1 LPFIYTTAIKKLRK
15 LKKRIKVVPGGS
27 SAGKTF
33 GIIPILIDK
42 ATKTPFLRIS
52 VVSGTLPQMKKGSI
66 QDFKDIMR
74 LTNRWY
80 DDNWHETNIKY
91 TFSNRATIEFFSA
104 DDSAKLKGP
113 RRDVLYINECDR
125 VSFESY
131 GQLVMRTDSQIWLDF
146 NPSHRF
152 WVHDELPPNEK
163 HEWLTLTYLDN
174 EGCPKGAIEELEG
187 YKEKSTT
194 SKYWMNKWR
203 VYGLGELGSLD
214 GVVFEEFKEWDV
226 CDSLPN
232 DYQWRVYGL
241 DFGYTNDPS
250 SLTEIR
256 LSEGILYFKEHLY
269 STGMTNKMI
278 SDHLT
283 KLKVYRGDEIFA
295 DSAEPKS
302 IDELYGWGWNIKG
315 ATKGRDSISQ
325 GIDVM
330 KRYPMRITNDSVNL
344 IREVRKYAW
353 AEDKEGNKLMTPVDK
368 DNHAIDSVRYGTT
381 MKLGVKQA
389 QILGT
394 D

>member
-1 LPFIYTTAIKKLRK
+1 MAFKYTTAIKKLRK
-15 LKKRIKVVPGGS
+15 LKKRIRVVPGGS

-42 ATKTPFLRIS
+42 AARTPFHEIS
-52 VVSGTLPQMKKGSI
+52 IVSATVPHLKKGSLK
-66 QDFKDIMR
+66 DFKKIMR
-74 LTNRWY
+74 DTNRWN
-80 DDNWHETNIKY
+80 DNHWHATDMKY
-91 TFSNRATIEFFSA
+91 TFSNGAVIEFFSA
-104 DDSAKLKGP
+104 DDSGKLKGP
-113 RRDVLYINECDR
+113 RRNELYINECDR
-125 VSFESY
+125 IDHESY
-131 GQLVMRTDSQIWLDF
+131 NQLAMRTSGNIWLDF
-146 NPSHRF
+146 NPSFRF
-152 WVHDELPPNEK
+152 WVHDELPPSDDC
-163 HEWLTLTYLDN
+163 EWLTLTYLDN
-174 EGCPKGAIEELEG
+174 EGCPDGARLELEK

-226 CDSLPN
+226 CDSLPES
-232 DYQWRVYGL
+232 YQWKVYGL

-250 SLTEIR
+250 SLVEVR
-256 LSEGILYFKEHLY
+256 LSEGNLYFKELLY

-283 KLKVYRGDEIFA
+283 KLQVYRGDEIYA

-315 ATKGRDSISQ
+315 ATKGKDSINQ

-330 KRYPMRITNDSVNL
+330 KRYKMLIHKDSQNL
-344 IREVRKYAW
+344 IREIRKYAW
-353 AEDKEGNKLMTPVDK
+353 DEDKEGNKLMKPKDN
-368 DNHAIDSVRYGTT
+368 DNHAIDAARYGTT

-394 D
+394 Y